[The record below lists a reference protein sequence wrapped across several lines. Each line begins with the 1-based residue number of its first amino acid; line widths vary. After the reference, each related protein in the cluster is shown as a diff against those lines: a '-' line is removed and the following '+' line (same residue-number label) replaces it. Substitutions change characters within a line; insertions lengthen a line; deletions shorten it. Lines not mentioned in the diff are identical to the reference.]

1 MGAIVYTFDVVLLFG
16 IAPVGRDRP
25 VAIDGPWQP
34 SSTAAL
40 QHCSTAALQHC
51 TQAIGEGVM

>member
-25 VAIDGPWQP
+25 VAIDGPWQC
-34 SSTAAL
+34 
-40 QHCSTAALQHC
+40 CSNAALQHC